1 MKPVKPGADS
11 AANANEDPNAGP
23 RGARRATSEGAL
35 EHLWQFYW
43 DAPSDARRNE
53 IVEAYQ
59 GLVEEVVRRF
69 AARLPRSIDRGDL
82 RTAANVGLMSAV
94 ASYDPSRGVRFE
106 SYGEMRVRGALLDE
120 LRTQDWLP
128 RPWRQRL
135 ELQKRAIERL
145 RAEHNREPKDEEIAT
160 AMGISLGEYRGYFGT
175 GLPGLPHVSRGA
187 PQEDSEGPLGVDVI
201 ADARPN
207 DPGERLTRAEL
218 LRLVA
223 QRLSEQEYRV
233 VYLKY
238 WEELPMREI
247 GELLGLSE
255 SRVCKIHA
263 QLLERLKDRFR
274 ADAPAE

>member
-1 MKPVKPGADS
+1 MKPVKPGAES
-11 AANANEDPNAGP
+11 AANANRDPDAGL
-23 RGARRATSEGAL
+23 RGARRAPATGAL
-35 EHLWQFYW
+35 EHLWKSFW
-43 DAPSDARRNE
+43 DAPGDAHRNQL
-53 IVEAYQ
+53 VEAYQ

-160 AMGISLGEYRGYFGT
+160 AMGISLGEYEGYFGT

-187 PQEDSEGPLGVDVI
+187 PLEESEGPLGVDVI

-263 QLLERLKDRFR
+263 QLLERLRDRLR
-274 ADAPAE
+274 SSADTD